1 MPLSVVADTITSATS
16 RMSSARMSSV
26 GLPAH
31 LAAAHRIMEDFV
43 KSISWLGA
51 LALGAFCIT
60 SAQATPV
67 TVNYSGPDETYFAYP
82 SGGSVTSGGFPP
94 FMYHGGDH
102 VQQTFSIPF
111 TSITSLDYS
120 FSITNALYSGN
131 ATLWI
136 WVYTGLGDTL
146 VDTMTVPSCNGCGLT
161 QTYDGAVSFA
171 PLTGDGTYTFVIEL
185 SDTLAAGAGSLQ
197 FRSGTFTVDDAPSSN
212 GVPEPA
218 TLALAGAG
226 LAWFGA
232 VRRRKLTSVG

>member
-1 MPLSVVADTITSATS
+1 M
-16 RMSSARMSSV
+16 
-26 GLPAH
+26 
-31 LAAAHRIMEDFV
+31 
-43 KSISWLGA
+43 GA

-67 TVNYSGPDETYFAYP
+67 TVNYSAPDETFLSYP
-82 SGGSVTSGGFPP
+82 NSGSVAVGGFPP

-102 VQQTFSIPF
+102 VQQTFSIPL

-120 FSITNALYSGN
+120 FSVSNALYAGN

-136 WVYTGLGDTL
+136 WVYTSLADTL
-146 VDTMTVPSCNGCGLT
+146 VDTVTVPSCNGCGLT

-185 SDTLAAGAGSLQ
+185 SDTLPDQTGSFQ
-197 FRSGTFTVDDAPSSN
+197 IRSGTFTVDDAASSSN

-218 TLALAGAG
+218 TLALAAAG
-226 LAWFGA
+226 LAWLGA
-232 VRRRKLTSVG
+232 VRRRKHRSVD